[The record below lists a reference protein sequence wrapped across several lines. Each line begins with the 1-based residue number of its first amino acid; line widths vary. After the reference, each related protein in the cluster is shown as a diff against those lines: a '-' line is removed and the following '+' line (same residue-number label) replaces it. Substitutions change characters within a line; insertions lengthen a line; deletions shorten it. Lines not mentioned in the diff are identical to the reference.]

1 MTPVKS
7 TGCAPHVAEALGI
20 LVGGGPAPGING
32 VIASA
37 AMEAFKCGL
46 RAIGI
51 YDGYRDLAAGGIPE
65 TVELTFDKVSRIHTS
80 GGSIL
85 RTSRTNPAKDEATLE
100 RCILSLA
107 ALDLRYLVC
116 IGGDD
121 TTYGAARIAER
132 TRGRIGVATVPKT
145 IDNDLPLPENAP
157 TFGFETARSVG
168 AGILESLM
176 EDARTTARWYVVV
189 CMGRKSGSLALGMCK
204 AAGSTL
210 AVLPEEFAERATLAS
225 VSDTIVGAIVKRHA
239 LGRRHGVAVVAEG
252 IAERIWEDVFGAS
265 DLGHDSFGNVRL
277 ADVPLGTVLR
287 DAIRNRL
294 AAIGVDSDLHAKDIG
309 YELRCAKP
317 VPFDVDYTRTLGFGA
332 VRYLVKGGSGALIAL
347 ESGRIRP
354 LDLADLVDP
363 QTGRIRTRQ
372 VDRST
377 EAYRVARDYM
387 VYLEPAD
394 FTDGEKLA
402 ALCAQTNLNREEF
415 RANFEYVALPYG
427 LVGCLAFA
435 AGAFQPSVLLRY
447 RAKCKGPAL
456 NATGLS
462 LN

>member
-1 MTPVKS
+1 M
-7 TGCAPHVAEALGI
+7 VAEKLAI

-51 YDGYRDLAAGGIPE
+51 YDGYRDLAAGRPPQ
-65 TVELTFDKVSRIHTS
+65 TVELTFDQVSRIHTS

-85 RTSRTNPAKDEATLE
+85 RTSRTNPAKDEATLQ
-100 RCILSLA
+100 RCVDSLA
-107 ALDLRYLVC
+107 ALDARYLVC

-132 TRGRIGVATVPKT
+132 TRGRLGIATVPKT

-210 AVLPEEFAERATLAS
+210 AVLPEEFAEKAPLAA
-225 VSDTIVGAIVKRHA
+225 VRDTIVGAIIKRGA
-239 LGRRHGVAVVAEG
+239 IGRGHGVAVVAEG
-252 IAERIWEDVFGAS
+252 IAEQVWDDVVSATEN
-265 DLGHDSFGNVRL
+265 LGRDSFGNVPL
-277 ADVPLGTVLR
+277 ADVPLGTILR
-287 DAIRNRL
+287 DAVRDRL
-294 AAIGVDSDLHAKDIG
+294 ADIGLNSVVHAKDIG

-332 VRYLVKGGSGALIAL
+332 VRYLVDGGSGALIAL
-347 ESGRIRP
+347 EGGNVRP
-354 LDLADLVDP
+354 LDLETLLDP
-363 QTGRIRTRQ
+363 ATKRIRTRQ
-372 VDRST
+372 VDLTT

-387 VYLEPAD
+387 VYLEPTD
-394 FTDGEKLA
+394 FSDETKLA
-402 ALCAQTNLNREEF
+402 ALAGQTNLSPAAF
-415 RANFEYVALPYG
+415 RAQ
-427 LVGCLAFA
+427 
-435 AGAFQPSVLLRY
+435 FQPVAR
-447 RAKCKGPAL
+447 P
-456 NATGLS
+456 
-462 LN
+462 

>member
-1 MTPVKS
+1 M
-7 TGCAPHVAEALGI
+7 AEALGI

-46 RAIGI
+46 RAVGI
-51 YDGYRDLAAGGIPE
+51 YDGYRDLAAGRRPK
-65 TVELTFDKVSRIHTS
+65 TVELNFDHVSRIHTT

-100 RCILSLA
+100 RCVDALRALA
-107 ALDLRYLVC
+107 VRYLVC

-132 TRGRIGVATVPKT
+132 TAGRLGVATVPKT

-176 EDARTTARWYVVV
+176 EDARTTERWYIVV
-189 CMGRKSGSLALGMCK
+189 CMGRKSGSLSLGMCK

-210 AVLPEEFAERATLAS
+210 AVLPEEFPENATLAS
-225 VSDTIVGAIVKRHA
+225 VADTIVGAIVKRRA
-239 LGRRHGVAVVAEG
+239 FGRKHGIVVVAEG
-252 IAERIWEDVFGAS
+252 IAERVWDDIFKSAEH
-265 DLGHDSFGNVRL
+265 LGRDSFGNVPL
-277 ADVPLGTVLR
+277 ADVPLGTIVR
-287 DAIRNRL
+287 DAVRNRL
-294 AAIGVDSDLHAKDIG
+294 EAIGVDSVVHAKDIG

-332 VRYLVKGGSGALIAL
+332 VRYLVEGGSGALIAL
-347 ESGRIRP
+347 ESGNVRP
-354 LDLADLVDP
+354 LSLADLLDP
-363 QTGRIRTRQ
+363 LTGRIRTRQ
-372 VDRST
+372 VDLTT

-387 VYLEPAD
+387 VYLEPSD
-394 FTDGEKLA
+394 FTDVAKLA
-402 ALCAQTNLNREEF
+402 QLAAQTKLTPTQF
-415 RANFEYVALPYG
+415 RAQFEPVALP
-427 LVGCLAFA
+427 
-435 AGAFQPSVLLRY
+435 
-447 RAKCKGPAL
+447 
-456 NATGLS
+456 
-462 LN
+462 

>member
-1 MTPVKS
+1 M
-7 TGCAPHVAEALGI
+7 AETLAI

-37 AMEAFKCGL
+37 AMEAAKCGL
-46 RAIGI
+46 RPIGI
-51 YDGYRDLAAGGIPE
+51 FDGYQDLAAGREPHI
-65 TVELTFDKVSRIHTS
+65 VDLIFDRVSRIHTS

-85 RTSRTNPAKDEATLE
+85 RTSRTNPAKDDATLRRSVE
-100 RCILSLA
+100 SLV
-107 ALDLRYLVC
+107 ALDIRYLVC

-176 EDARTTARWYVVV
+176 EDARTTERWYIVV

-210 AVLPEEFAERATLAS
+210 AVLPEEFPEKTTLAAIA
-225 VSDTIVGAIVKRHA
+225 DTIVGAIVKRRA
-239 LGRRHGVAVVAEG
+239 LGRLHGVAVVAEG
-252 IAERIWEDVFGAS
+252 IAELIWDDVSRGS
-265 DLGHDSFGNVRL
+265 EHLGRDSFGNVSL
-277 ADVPLGTVLR
+277 ADVPLGIILR
-287 DAIRNRL
+287 DAIRTRL
-294 AAIGVDSDLHAKDIG
+294 TEIGVDSVVHAKDIG

-332 VRYLVKGGSGALIAL
+332 VRYLVDGGSGALIAL
-347 ESGRIRP
+347 EGGNVRP
-354 LDLADLVDP
+354 LSLADLLDP
-363 QTGRIRTRQ
+363 QTGRIRTRR
-372 VDRST
+372 VDLRT

-394 FTDGEKLA
+394 FTDEARVASLASRTKLS
-402 ALCAQTNLNREEF
+402 AQEF
-415 RANFEYVALPYG
+415 RDQFAAVALP
-427 LVGCLAFA
+427 
-435 AGAFQPSVLLRY
+435 
-447 RAKCKGPAL
+447 
-456 NATGLS
+456 
-462 LN
+462 